1 MKYEKTVSCS
11 DAQAEKIPIA
21 LKNTMVYEQAN
32 NLRRFSQVLAISS
45 GKGGVGKSTLA
56 VNLSIA
62 LSDAGN
68 KVCLFDAD
76 TNMANINILL
86 GITPLYT
93 LEHFLKQSLSID
105 DILLKGTAGIDI
117 IAGASGV
124 ADFIQLSHQ
133 QQKKLVYG
141 LRALEKN
148 YDYLLID
155 TAAGIDETSVSI
167 MLAAPYLLLTIT
179 AEPTSLTD
187 AFSLLRILKKH
198 HFHRPVLVIVNMVEN
213 RQAAQAIFK
222 RFTTAVKKYLQIKAY
237 FAGYVVSDKKIPAS
251 ILQQQPLMLSYPRS
265 KASQCMTRISQRLIS
280 LFDKRN
286 NDHSSFSDYFSALI
300 IADDINGIDTGVD
313 TGVESEAEFIP
324 ALQSFSAV
332 QTLNGQTADENKV
345 NEGLLRAGYFARLLE
360 KNS

>member
-1 MKYEKTVSCS
+1 MTIINKHRQKMKFEKTPV
-11 DAQAEKIPIA
+11 A
-21 LKNTMVYEQAN
+21 LKNAPVHEQADKQHG
-32 NLRRFSQVLAISS
+32 FSQVLAISS

-86 GITPLYT
+86 GITPLHT
-93 LEHFLKQSLSID
+93 LEHFLKQSFSID
-105 DILLKGTAGIDI
+105 DILVKEAAGIDI

-124 ADFIQLSHQ
+124 ADFIQLSLQ
-133 QQKKLVYG
+133 QQKKLVSG
-141 LRALEKN
+141 LRCLEKN

-187 AFSLLRILKKH
+187 AFSVLKILKKYQ
-198 HFHRPVLVIVNMVEN
+198 FHQPVLVIVNMVEN

-222 RFTTAVKKYLQIKAY
+222 RFITALKKYLQIKAY
-237 FAGYVVSDKKIPAS
+237 FAGYIVSDKKIPAS
-251 ILQQQPLMLSYPRS
+251 ILQQQPVMLSYPDS
-265 KASQCMTRISQRLIS
+265 KASQCMTRISQRLIT
-280 LFDKRN
+280 LFEKRN
-286 NDHSSFSDYFSALI
+286 NDTASFSDYFSDLI
-300 IADDINGIDTGVD
+300 IADDLNE
-313 TGVESEAEFIP
+313 VESEAVFVP
-324 ALQSFSAV
+324 AQASFSAV
-332 QTLNGQTADENKV
+332 QKLKGKTADENKV
-345 NEGLLRAGYFARLLE
+345 NEGLLKAGYFARLLE
-360 KNS
+360 KNR